1 MNTATSNPLAEL
13 LENRS
18 TTGRFQPHRP
28 LPDGVI
34 ENLIHLATRAPSAFN
49 LQNWRFIAVESEEA
63 KSRLQAVAYGQQQV
77 KDASVTFIVIG
88 QTEAYPHL
96 FARLQPAVDAGQL
109 PAGVQR
115 GWSDMATGAHEN
127 NLQLQRDEAFRSAS
141 LAAMVLMLAANET
154 GYASGA
160 LSGFDPAA
168 VSAAFGL
175 SPHDVPVLLV
185 TVGYPAEGNWPQKP
199 RRPVREVLERV

>member
-1 MNTATSNPLAEL
+1 MNTTTDTPLAHL
-13 LENRS
+13 LETRS
-18 TTGRFQPHRP
+18 TTGRFEPGRP

-49 LQNWRFIAVESEEA
+49 LQNWRFIAVESDEA

-77 KDASVTFIVIG
+77 KDAAVTFIVVG

-96 FARLQPAVDAGQL
+96 FARLQPAVDAGDL

-127 NLQLQRDEAFRSAS
+127 NPQLQRDEAFRSAS
-141 LAAMVLMLAANET
+141 LAAMVLMLAANEM

-160 LSGFDPAA
+160 LSGFDPTAL
-168 VSAAFGL
+168 STEFGL
-175 SPHDVPVLLV
+175 SDHDVPVMLV
-185 TVGYPAEGNWPQKP
+185 TVGYPADGNWPQKP
-199 RRPVREVLERV
+199 RRPVSEVLERV